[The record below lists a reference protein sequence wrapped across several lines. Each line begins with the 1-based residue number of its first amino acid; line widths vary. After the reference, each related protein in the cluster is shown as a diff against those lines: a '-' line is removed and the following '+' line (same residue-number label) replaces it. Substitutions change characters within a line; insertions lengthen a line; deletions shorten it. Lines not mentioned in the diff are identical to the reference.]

1 MTHIVRTALRAAL
14 FAGVGLTLLPAVALA
29 QMDHAHHGHDAAP
42 AAASVGQ
49 PGKAGAATR
58 TVQIEVG
65 DNFFSQENLAVK
77 AGETVRFVVVN
88 KGEFLHEFNIGTAA
102 SHAEHQK
109 MMAMMVDHGMLT
121 ATGLNKDMANMDHS
135 AMGMGHMD
143 HKDANSILVEPGK
156 TGELVWTF
164 GDAAT
169 LEFACNVPGH
179 YEAGMVGK
187 ISVAK

>member
-1 MTHIVRTALRAAL
+1 M
-14 FAGVGLTLLPAVALA
+14 
-29 QMDHAHHGHDAAP
+29 
-42 AAASVGQ
+42 
-49 PGKAGAATR
+49 
-58 TVQIEVG
+58 
-65 DNFFSQENLAVK
+65 
-77 AGETVRFVVVN
+77 
-88 KGEFLHEFNIGTAA
+88 NI
-102 SHAEHQK
+102 

-121 ATGLNKDMANMDHS
+121 ATGINKDMANMDHS

-164 GDAAT
+164 GEAT
-169 LEFACNVPGH
+169 ALEFACNVPGH

>member
-1 MTHIVRTALRAAL
+1 MTRTVHKTLRAAL
-14 FAGVGLTLLPAVALA
+14 VAGFGLALLPGHVQA
-29 QMDHAHHGHDAAP
+29 QTDHAQHGHGAAP
-42 AAASVGQ
+42 TAAAVGH
-49 PGKAGAATR
+49 PGKATATTR
-58 TVQIEVG
+58 TVQIELG
-65 DNFFSQENLAVK
+65 DTFFGLEKLAVK
-77 AGETVRFVVVN
+77 AGETVRFVIVN
-88 KGEFLHEFNIGTAA
+88 KGEFLHEFNIGTPA

-121 ATGLNKDMANMDHS
+121 ATGINKEMAGMDHS

-143 HKDANSILVEPGK
+143 HKDANSILIEPGQ

-164 GDAAT
+164 GDAAM